1 MLAAISFV
9 GALLLLSDAGG
20 FWPYDLNLLRWAVS
34 GCATIMLIG
43 GQRDSFQWLLILL
56 AILAVFNPLI
66 PVRLPPGSL
75 PGVEVIASICFVAA
89 GFALN
94 D

>member
-1 MLAAISFV
+1 MVAAISFL

-20 FWPYDLNLLRWAVS
+20 FWPYGHHMLQWAVC
-34 GCATIMLIG
+34 GCAAFVLLTC
-43 GQRDSFQWLLILL
+43 QRDSIQWLVVLL
-56 AILAVFNPLI
+56 AILALFNPLI

-75 PGVEVIASICFVAA
+75 PSLEVIASICFVAA
-89 GFALN
+89 GFVLY